1 MSLIDYFRDKFG
13 REKQTV
19 TNAVNRVSQFAR
31 QQVPQ
36 IQRVASNVARNQV
49 NKFVQPKINA
59 VRNTINLADNLASR
73 AIDKTQNYRNQFKV
87 RGYSPSDISLTGQVT
102 KLAKPMIQGT
112 ARSVASL
119 VPAITKKPIQVNTTA
134 RRALFGNQY
143 QDIQKPTI
151 EGIRQLQDTGFNE
164 STSKK
169 YGPAF
174 GVAMTALDVIPGM
187 GGKDDLVKGLV
198 KATTKSGVKKLL
210 PKVADD
216 VAETIAKT
224 TDAKAIRNLIKPQK
238 VADALSNEARKLYHG
253 SNTAGIEQFDS
264 NLSKRVDGKKLDAL
278 GRGVYLTADQ
288 KAASGYGKN
297 IYNVNLKS
305 NNIVDLEKTGK
316 WVDDNTLKGLAEKL
330 NSLGIKA
337 EYRGNG
343 MIGTDYGLID
353 NLAST
358 SVERVIKNA
367 SKAGKNGVVENALDS
382 VGIDGLKMGDTHLVF
397 NPTKTEIFSP
407 QSTQG
412 VKITG
417 GKAPLKTQVQYARR
431 LTPEYQEQ
439 LGNMAMELDVS
450 TAGMRI
456 RNESDEWS
464 GLKSSF
470 PQWIPQDLRQ
480 RKYIDKLLE
489 SSTDQGEFIRP
500 KGKAGELFDVIQD
513 ELDRRIATKYH
524 EVPVGYEKINP
535 EEGTLAE
542 ANSAFGLKPL
552 GYSAQQKGKLFNVDS
567 VSSGRKIK
575 VTGRGATGK
584 INISRPQEFIPPK
597 DIGIGTK
604 IRRAFTSGDV
614 ELSNQ
619 GKSGKEL
626 ADKIKFQRTN
636 AEQIRGAY
644 QVKLQEALKGLNQTE
659 RSVVGQVL
667 EGKAQV
673 SDPRII
679 QAAQKTRAILDD
691 IGGKAQ
697 EIGLK
702 IKTPSG
708 EVPFKMKENYFPRV
722 YDFNDLQK
730 AGQRQKAM
738 QHLVDT
744 GQAQNIAEADRML
757 ETFIKDNTIRRAGN
771 LEHAR
776 VLDLPGYEQDPLKAI
791 NKYVD
796 SASRRL
802 TEANTFGATDEIA
815 KRLIDRVRQEG
826 GDHRYAQEVFDLMT
840 GQKKYQNLGVD
851 LATKFNYI
859 TKLDLGFI
867 TNATQ
872 PINTAVKTGI
882 INTLDGV
889 MKAYLTPN
897 KAGKFAR
904 QIGAVTDEVVKG
916 KAEGLTMGRIME
928 TILSPFSYVERKNRV
943 ISAVAGKNFA
953 EKLANTVLKNPE
965 SKYAIRQL
973 KSVGLDPEKI
983 IAQGKILPDDILGAA
998 KAVSDRTQFKVD
1010 AIDIPPGWKT
1020 NIGRLL
1026 TQFKSFSFQQTK
1038 FVRDEVIKEA
1048 AAGNLQ
1054 PLVKLIALAVP
1065 ASFVAQ
1071 SVRNKLT
1078 GRNPKEEEKSLDVRK
1093 LDTYLKAFGTI
1104 PTDLVIQGKFLADT
1118 YKNQYATPLKKIGR
1132 TISSVAGPTVGEA
1145 ANVANA
1151 LEQAGTIKKNNQ
1163 QYNQEKDPYL
1173 EAKRIASG
1181 YLPFVGEAIKNTVF
1195 AYPATYA
1202 KGSESAGKKITEQIN
1217 LLKKGKKTEESP
1229 IAQMADG
1236 KFRYRVGTE
1245 SKYADTKQEAQVG
1258 LNKAKFKETG
1268 KAFEV
1273 KDGIVYRKSKD
1284 GDVSIETEL
1293 SYNTKL
1299 TTQKLENAKT
1309 AKNLKQWNELA
1320 VQQEKN
1326 ILKQLNDPTLDEL
1339 EKTELQ
1345 QKYDKLVS
1353 DAEKYASY
1361 GGFTKGRAGRSKAET
1376 QKIATAKSKY
1386 ALESDRYKRAKDYKG
1401 WLKITQDHVNYLEN
1415 LKATAKSQSEYNS
1428 LSNRQEDLLAQVQK
1442 YQSLGGFYKKL
1453 SLKLSTPQRA
1463 VKPTLMQFKAPTISL
1478 KTINA
1483 GGTGGIPSGSGA
1495 GPRSIRIKRQ

>member
-1 MSLIDYFRDKFG
+1 MAFQDIFAEARKKLTSTLGLGQPGLGTFGQQVKNTFKPVASLATRKLPSF
-13 REKQTV
+13 
-19 TNAVNRVSQFAR
+19 NAFNTAR
-31 QQVPQ
+31 QQMPRFQGAVGN
-36 IQRVASNVARNQV
+36 IARSQV
-49 NKFVQPKINA
+49 NKFVQPKVNA
-59 VRNTINLADNLASR
+59 FRNTINLADNLASR
-73 AIDKTQNYRNQFKV
+73 GIDKYNTWERNLRTRAYGDKEARAIERIPRLGV
-87 RGYSPSDISLTGQVT
+87 RSTV
-102 KLAKPMIQGT
+102 APMIQGT

-119 VPAITKKPIQVNTTA
+119 VPAITKKPIQVNTSA

-151 EGIRQLQDTGFNE
+151 EGVRQLQDTGFKE
-164 STSKK
+164 STAKK

-198 KATTKSGVKKLL
+198 KTTTKSGVKKLL

-216 VAETIAKT
+216 VAETIAK
-224 TDAKAIRNLIKPQK
+224 
-238 VADALSNEARKLYHG
+238 S
-253 SNTAGIEQFDS
+253 
-264 NLSKRVDGKKLDAL
+264 
-278 GRGVYLTADQ
+278 
-288 KAASGYGKN
+288 
-297 IYNVNLKS
+297 
-305 NNIVDLEKTGK
+305 
-316 WVDDNTLKGLAEKL
+316 
-330 NSLGIKA
+330 
-337 EYRGNG
+337 
-343 MIGTDYGLID
+343 
-353 NLAST
+353 
-358 SVERVIKNA
+358 KNA
-367 SKAGKNGVVENALDS
+367 D
-382 VGIDGLKMGDTHLVF
+382 
-397 NPTKTEIFSP
+397 EIARLIR
-407 QSTQG
+407 G
-412 VKITG
+412 AKITG

-513 ELDRRIATKYH
+513 ELDRRIATKYN

-667 EGKAQV
+667 EGKTQV

-722 YDFNDLQK
+722 YDFTDLQK

-744 GQAQNIAEADRML
+744 GQAQNIAEADKML

-776 VLDLPGYEQDPLKAI
+776 VLDLPGYEADPLKAV
-791 NKYVD
+791 NKYID

-826 GDHRYAQEVFDLMT
+826 GDYKYAQEVFDLMT

-973 KSVGLDPEKI
+973 KSIGLDPEKI

-1236 KFRYRVGTE
+1236 KFRYRVGIE
-1245 SKYADTKQEAQVG
+1245 SKYADTQEEAQVG

-1339 EKTELQ
+1339 EKIELQ

-1361 GGFTKGRAGRSKAET
+1361 GGFKKGKKAKKGKKIKFSAFDSSTTSGIKIPISKVE
-1376 QKIATAKSKY
+1376 
-1386 ALESDRYKRAKDYKG
+1386 
-1401 WLKITQDHVNYLEN
+1401 
-1415 LKATAKSQSEYNS
+1415 
-1428 LSNRQEDLLAQVQK
+1428 
-1442 YQSLGGFYKKL
+1442 
-1453 SLKLSTPQRA
+1453 
-1463 VKPTLMQFKAPTISL
+1463 KPNFKAIKVSAPKIPIST
-1478 KTINA
+1478 KA
-1483 GGTGGIPSGSGA
+1483 RGITKSYLA
-1495 GPRSIRIKRQ
+1495 NLR